1 MGTWETR
8 GCGGAVLSGLTQSR
22 SITMP
27 NSTGKHRQ
35 WLTKVPSDTI
45 KIRELW
51 ELEHDNRRKVMQQ
64 RADVRAN
71 KEAEERRAKKE
82 QQARYMAMC
91 KAARRHRRALARQHR
106 NEVRFARTLEDER
119 VHQRAQAGDKWVERR
134 MCHTSDLQKMAS
146 EIKLENAQLRQ
157 QQMKHRWDKMEQ
169 ERLVRQQNN
178 RVVMLDRL
186 RPLTALGTDVAA
198 LITTSLPSPMEQ
210 RMAAI
215 ADIHAIRSRKQRSD
229 MHVALARSKEKQ
241 QLTDLSCTR
250 TTAENRAVFWILR
263 HSEFRCT
270 TMMSTSTHLT
280 RSSLHTRAIRAM
292 LRCMTRCRPMNISNE
307 RRQQSL
313 RITLSRSDRSTPNRS
328 QWSRRPRSRWS
339 KLRRMTLPQILS
351 RIKKNT
357 TKTLIKSII
366 RD

>member
-1 MGTWETR
+1 
-8 GCGGAVLSGLTQSR
+8 
-22 SITMP
+22 MP
-27 NSTGKHRQ
+27 SSTGKHRQ

-51 ELEHDNRRKVMQQ
+51 ELEHVNRRKVMQQ

-106 NEVRFARTLEDER
+106 NEVRFARTLEEER

-250 TTAENRAVFWILR
+250 TTAENRAEQHWLMKLEEKGLSKHGSILDPPPLGVSMYDDDEYLDAPYQEQSAYEGDQSDAQM
-263 HSEFRCT
+263 HDE
-270 TMMSTSTHLT
+270 MQAYEHQQ
-280 RSSLHTRAIRAM
+280 RAASAEPAYHPEPVGQVYAEPE
-292 LRCMTRCRPMNISNE
+292 PME
-307 RRQQSL
+307 QTAEEPMEQTAAHD
-313 RITLSRSDRSTPNRS
+313 ITPDPESDQEEYDEDFN
-328 QWSRRPRSRWS
+328 
-339 KLRRMTLPQILS
+339 
-351 RIKKNT
+351 
-357 TKTLIKSII
+357 
-366 RD
+366 